1 MEWLVTHM
9 WIALGAM
16 GLFGILFGWAVR
28 GIMVMGKLH
37 RAIGAKEIASAEL
50 IESRNELDVLLKA
63 QRGEIPVQPVSGAS
77 ASTDHVLKAE
87 LKDREKRL
95 TDVSAELATSKRELE
110 AMKSSKSGSAAAA
123 AVGGV
128 AAGVGAAVLAGK
140 DEAET
145 PSLAWRN
152 RHLEARLTELEG
164 QIETFSAVE
173 QAPALSG
180 VPVVAAADAENGET
194 DVAADKAA
202 WQVTYLN
209 QRIAALEDELLAAP
223 AASIA
228 VVEAVEPAGDTIL
241 TAVVPD
247 ADPSSEESNAA
258 DEELA
263 RLRWR
268 NRFLEGRLAYFEGDS
283 DSVEDDDGNGV
294 GALAAAGAAT
304 AALAATAL
312 TRDDDDLDIE
322 ELEVEDLGAQIV
334 PDSVEAVQ
342 EAVEAVSDE
351 LTIEEEGSVSD
362 AILKSLTQADE
373 AADAESTDSDDV
385 LPEENFD
392 YSSVQTDVDA
402 DVAAV
407 EDESIDADI
416 ELVADVEG
424 EIDADDGSEVQSG
437 ALDLTQPLALES
449 PVGGQGDDLTVI
461 GGVGPKIQE
470 VLNGLG
476 VYHYDQ
482 IAAWT
487 SENIAWIDDH
497 LSFSGRIDREG
508 WVEQAR
514 ILAGDE

>member
-95 TDVSAELATSKRELE
+95 TDVSAELVTSKRELE
-110 AMKSSKSGSAAAA
+110 AMKSSKPGSAAAA

-140 DEAET
+140 DEAEA
-145 PSLAWRN
+145 PSLTWRN

-194 DVAADKAA
+194 GVAADKAA

-283 DSVEDDDGNGV
+283 DSEEDEGGNGV
-294 GALAAAGAAT
+294 GVLATVGAAT

-312 TRDDDDLDIE
+312 TGDDDDLEIE
-322 ELEVEDLGAQIV
+322 VLEVEELGAQIV

-351 LTIEEEGSVSD
+351 LTVEEEGSVSD

-385 LPEENFD
+385 LPEANFD
-392 YSSVQTDVDA
+392 YSSVQTDVEA
-402 DVAAV
+402 DVAIV
-407 EDESIDADI
+407 EDDDIDSDAGD
-416 ELVADVEG
+416 
-424 EIDADDGSEVQSG
+424 EIDADDGSGAQSG

-487 SENIAWIDDH
+487 LENVAWIDEH

-508 WVEQAR
+508 WVEQAS
-514 ILAGDE
+514 ILAGDD